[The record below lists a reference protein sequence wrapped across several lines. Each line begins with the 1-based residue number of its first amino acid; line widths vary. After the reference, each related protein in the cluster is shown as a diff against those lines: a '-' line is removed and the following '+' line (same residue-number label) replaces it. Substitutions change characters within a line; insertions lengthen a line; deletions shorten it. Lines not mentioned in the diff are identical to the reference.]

1 MSHHSLVAGKSVRLQ
16 CQEIGTALSS
26 TSFLRTPF
34 SYYFPCTKL
43 GRKLQDRYPVVSA
56 SNKPRNA
63 YEIQFREISERNA
76 SYLYASSYL
85 QPHGPLWQSSSP
97 RQQSYPPCS
106 RLTHPYL
113 GALEITTDYSFFNQ
127 LYISTI

>member
-16 CQEIGTALSS
+16 CQGIGTALSS
-26 TSFLRTPF
+26 TSFSRTPF
-34 SYYFPCTKL
+34 CYYFPCMKL

-63 YEIQFREISERNA
+63 YVIQFREISERSA

-85 QPHGPLWQSSSP
+85 QLHGPLWQSSSP

-127 LYISTI
+127 LYFPTI